1 MNGYMNNKE
10 KFKSTF
16 SNLSPSDECMEKI
29 FDMTS
34 SNKYFKNQIFRRIVS
49 ATLALAV
56 LVGGGYGAT
65 QFFNDD
71 DKQTKIISNVSQN
84 SNPLSVMVA
93 YAGEYKSLSEIKAGN
108 MNEQGLFYSIHFAD
122 INDTKALENA
132 EKLYS
137 SDKANLEKDMD
148 ALSKQG
154 YSAVMH
160 TGRSVIDSVKGEA
173 TVRVNIVQGGVIA
186 LNIDDYSVV
195 KKVTIKN
202 ESGYGELYFNYVTK
216 AQKNGKQII
225 GNNISVSGKD
235 LETSQASKTF
245 ECGTKSPINK
255 GYELFWGVTDNL
267 YKSIGNDLNFDLTQ
281 IKDTVTFTVEFNDGK
296 TQTASLNLYFDS
308 DGYMHIE

>member
-1 MNGYMNNKE
+1 MNNKE
-10 KFKSTF
+10 KFKGTF

-34 SNKYFKNQIFRRIVS
+34 SNKYSKNQIFRRIVS

-65 QFFNDD
+65 QFFNDN
-71 DKQTKIISNVSQN
+71 DKQTKIVSNVSQN

-93 YAGEYKSLSEIKAGN
+93 YAGEYKSLSELKAGN
-108 MNEQGLFYSIHFAD
+108 MYEQGLFYSIHFAD

-137 SDKANLEKDMD
+137 SDKAKLEKELD
-148 ALSKQG
+148 ALSEQG
-154 YSAVMH
+154 YSGVIQA
-160 TGRSVIDSVKGEA
+160 GRSVINSVKGEA
-173 TVRVNIVQGGVIA
+173 TVRVNILQGGAIA

-195 KKVTIKN
+195 KKMTIKN
-202 ESGYGELYFNYVTK
+202 ESDYGELYFNYVTK
-216 AQKNGKQII
+216 SQKYGKQII
-225 GNNISVSGKD
+225 GNNISVSGKE
-235 LETSQASKTF
+235 LEISQAIKAF
-245 ECGTKSPINK
+245 EYPINK

-281 IKDTVTFTVEFNDGK
+281 IKDTITFTVEFNDGE
-296 TQTASLNLYFDS
+296 TQTARLNLYFDS
-308 DGYMHIE
+308 DGYMHIG

>member
-1 MNGYMNNKE
+1 MNNKE
-10 KFKSTF
+10 KFKGTF

-29 FDMTS
+29 CNMTS

-71 DKQTKIISNVSQN
+71 DKQTKIVSNVYQS

-93 YAGEYKSLSEIKAGN
+93 YAGEYKSLSELKAGN

-137 SDKANLEKDMD
+137 SDKAKLEKELD
-148 ALSKQG
+148 ALSEQG
-154 YSAVMH
+154 YSGVIQA
-160 TGRSVIDSVKGEA
+160 GRSFINSVKGEA
-173 TVRVNIVQGGVIA
+173 TVRLNILMGGAIA

-202 ESGYGELYFNYVTK
+202 ESDYGELYFNYATK
-216 AQKNGKQII
+216 SQKNRKEII
-225 GNNISVSGKD
+225 GNNISVSGKE
-235 LETSQASKTF
+235 LEISQASKVF
-245 ECGTKSPINK
+245 ECGTKNPINK
-255 GYELFWGVTDNL
+255 GYRLFWGVTDNL
-267 YKSIGNDLNFDLTQ
+267 YKSIGQNLNFDLTQ
-281 IKDTVTFTVEFNDGK
+281 IKDTITFTVEFNDGEI
-296 TQTASLNLYFDS
+296 QTARLNLYFDS
-308 DGYMHIE
+308 DGYMHIG

>member
-1 MNGYMNNKE
+1 MNNKE
-10 KFKSTF
+10 KFKGTF

-154 YSAVMH
+154 
-160 TGRSVIDSVKGEA
+160 
-173 TVRVNIVQGGVIA
+173 
-186 LNIDDYSVV
+186 
-195 KKVTIKN
+195 
-202 ESGYGELYFNYVTK
+202 
-216 AQKNGKQII
+216 
-225 GNNISVSGKD
+225 
-235 LETSQASKTF
+235 
-245 ECGTKSPINK
+245 
-255 GYELFWGVTDNL
+255 
-267 YKSIGNDLNFDLTQ
+267 
-281 IKDTVTFTVEFNDGK
+281 
-296 TQTASLNLYFDS
+296 
-308 DGYMHIE
+308 

>member
-1 MNGYMNNKE
+1 MNNKE
-10 KFKSTF
+10 NFKGTF

-29 FDMTS
+29 CNMTS

-71 DKQTKIISNVSQN
+71 DKQTKIVSNVYQS

-93 YAGEYKSLSEIKAGN
+93 YAGEYKSLSELKAGN

-137 SDKANLEKDMD
+137 SDKAKLEKELD
-148 ALSKQG
+148 ALSEQG
-154 YSAVMH
+154 YSGVIQA
-160 TGRSVIDSVKGEA
+160 GRSVINSVKGEA
-173 TVRVNIVQGGVIA
+173 TVRVNILMGGAIA

-195 KKVTIKN
+195 KKMTIKN
-202 ESGYGELYFNYVTK
+202 ESDYGELYFNYVTK
-216 AQKNGKQII
+216 SQKYGKQII
-225 GNNISVSGKD
+225 GNNISVSGKE
-235 LETSQASKTF
+235 LEISQAIKAF
-245 ECGTKSPINK
+245 EYPINK
-255 GYELFWGVTDNL
+255 GYKLFWGVTDNL

-281 IKDTVTFTVEFNDGK
+281 IKDTITFTVEFNDGEI
-296 TQTASLNLYFDS
+296 QTARLNLYFDS
-308 DGYMHIE
+308 DGYMHIG

>member
-10 KFKSTF
+10 IFKGTF

-34 SNKYFKNQIFRRIVS
+34 SNKYSKNQIFRRIVS

-71 DKQTKIISNVSQN
+71 DKQTKIVSNVSQN

-93 YAGEYKSLSEIKAGN
+93 YAGEEYKSLSELKA
-108 MNEQGLFYSIHFAD
+108 NEQGLFYSIHFAD

-137 SDKANLEKDMD
+137 SDKAKLEKYKD
-148 ALSKQG
+148 ALSEQG
-154 YSAVMH
+154 YSTVIQA
-160 TGRSVIDSVKGEA
+160 GRSVINSVKGEA
-173 TVRVNIVQGGVIA
+173 TVRVNILQGGAIA

-195 KKVTIKN
+195 KKMTIKN
-202 ESGYGELYFNYVTK
+202 ESDYGELYFNYKTK
-216 AQKNGKQII
+216 SQKNGRQII

-235 LETSQASKTF
+235 LETSQASKVF
-245 ECGTKSPINK
+245 EYGTKNPINK
-255 GYELFWGVTDNL
+255 GYKLFWGVTDDL

-281 IKDTVTFTVEFNDGK
+281 IKDTVTFTVEFNDGE
-296 TQTASLNLYFDS
+296 TQTARLNLYFDS
-308 DGYMHIE
+308 DGYMHIG

>member
-1 MNGYMNNKE
+1 MNNKE
-10 KFKSTF
+10 KFKGTF

-34 SNKYFKNQIFRRIVS
+34 SNKYSKNQIFRRIVS
-49 ATLALAV
+49 ATLALVV

-65 QFFNDD
+65 QFFNDN
-71 DKQTKIISNVSQN
+71 DKQTKIVSNVSQN

-93 YAGEYKSLSEIKAGN
+93 YAGEYKSLSELKAGN
-108 MNEQGLFYSIHFAD
+108 MYEQGLFYSIHFAD

-137 SDKANLEKDMD
+137 SDKAKLEKELD
-148 ALSKQG
+148 ALSEQG
-154 YSAVMH
+154 HSGVIQA
-160 TGRSVIDSVKGEA
+160 GRSVIDSVKGEA

-202 ESGYGELYFNYVTK
+202 ESDYGELYFNYVTK
-216 AQKNGKQII
+216 SQKNGKQII
-225 GNNISVSGKD
+225 GNNISVSGKE
-235 LETSQASKTF
+235 LEISQASKTF
-245 ECGTKSPINK
+245 ECGTKNPINK

-267 YKSIGNDLNFDLTQ
+267 YKSIGQNLNFDLTQ

-296 TQTASLNLYFDS
+296 IQTARLNLYFDS
-308 DGYMHIE
+308 DGYMHIG

>member
-10 KFKSTF
+10 NFKGTF
-16 SNLSPSDECMEKI
+16 SNLSPSDECMKKI

-49 ATLALAV
+49 TTLALAV

-160 TGRSVIDSVKGEA
+160 TSRSVIDSVKGEA
-173 TVRVNIVQGGVIA
+173 TVRVNIVQGGIIA

-202 ESGYGELYFNYVTK
+202 ESDYGELYFNYITK
-216 AQKNGKQII
+216 SQKNGKQII

-245 ECGTKSPINK
+245 ECGTKNPINK

-296 TQTASLNLYFDS
+296 TQTARLNLYFDS
-308 DGYMHIE
+308 DGYMHIG

>member
-1 MNGYMNNKE
+1 MNNKE
-10 KFKSTF
+10 KLKSTF

-34 SNKYFKNQIFRRIVS
+34 SNKYSKNQIFRRIVS
-49 ATLALAV
+49 ATLALMV

-65 QFFNDD
+65 QIFNDE
-71 DKQTKIISNVSQN
+71 DKQTKIVSNVSQN

-93 YAGEYKSLSEIKAGN
+93 YAGEYKSLSELKAGN

-137 SDKANLEKDMD
+137 SDKAKLEKDMD
-148 ALSKQG
+148 MLSKQG
-154 YSAVMH
+154 HSAVMH

-195 KKVTIKN
+195 KKVTIRN

-225 GNNISVSGKD
+225 GNNISVSGNE
-235 LETSQASKTF
+235 LEISQASKAF
-245 ECGTKSPINK
+245 ELGTKNPINK
-255 GYELFWGVTDNL
+255 GYELFWGVTDDL
-267 YKSIGNDLNFDLTQ
+267 YKSIGKKLNFDLTQ
-281 IKDTVTFTVEFNDGK
+281 IKDTITFTVEFNDGK
-296 TQTASLNLYFDS
+296 IQIASLNLYFDS

>member
-1 MNGYMNNKE
+1 MNNKE
-10 KFKSTF
+10 NFKGTF

-29 FDMTS
+29 CNMTS

-71 DKQTKIISNVSQN
+71 DKQTKIVSNVYQS

-93 YAGEYKSLSEIKAGN
+93 YAGEYKSLSELKAGN

-137 SDKANLEKDMD
+137 SDKAKLEKELD
-148 ALSKQG
+148 ALSEQG
-154 YSAVMH
+154 YSGVIQA
-160 TGRSVIDSVKGEA
+160 GRSFINSVKGEA
-173 TVRVNIVQGGVIA
+173 TVRLNILMGGAIA

-202 ESGYGELYFNYVTK
+202 ESDYGELYFNYATK
-216 AQKNGKQII
+216 SQKNRKEII
-225 GNNISVSGKD
+225 GNNISVSGKE
-235 LETSQASKTF
+235 LEISQASKVF
-245 ECGTKSPINK
+245 ECGTKNPINK
-255 GYELFWGVTDNL
+255 GYRLFWGVTDNL
-267 YKSIGNDLNFDLTQ
+267 YKSIGQNLNFDLTQ
-281 IKDTVTFTVEFNDGK
+281 IKDTITFTVEFNDGEI
-296 TQTASLNLYFDS
+296 QTARLNLYFDS
-308 DGYMHIE
+308 DGYMHIG

>member
-1 MNGYMNNKE
+1 MNNKE
-10 KFKSTF
+10 KFKGTF

-34 SNKYFKNQIFRRIVS
+34 SNKYSKNQIFRRIVS

-65 QFFNDD
+65 QFFNDN
-71 DKQTKIISNVSQN
+71 DKETKIVSNVSQN

-93 YAGEYKSLSEIKAGN
+93 YAGEEYKSLSELKAGN
-108 MNEQGLFYSIHFAD
+108 MYEQGLFYSIHFAD

-137 SDKANLEKDMD
+137 SDKANLEKELD
-148 ALSKQG
+148 ALSEQG
-154 YSAVMH
+154 YSGVIQA
-160 TGRSVIDSVKGEA
+160 GRSVINSVKGEA
-173 TVRVNIVQGGVIA
+173 TVRVNILQGGAIA

-202 ESGYGELYFNYVTK
+202 ESDYGELYFNYVTK
-216 AQKNGKQII
+216 SQKYGKQII
-225 GNNISVSGKD
+225 GNNISVSGKE
-235 LETSQASKTF
+235 LEISQAIKAF
-245 ECGTKSPINK
+245 EYPMNK

-281 IKDTVTFTVEFNDGK
+281 IKDTITFTVEFNDGEI
-296 TQTASLNLYFDS
+296 QTARLNLYFDS

>member
-1 MNGYMNNKE
+1 MNNKE
-10 KFKSTF
+10 KFKGTF

-34 SNKYFKNQIFRRIVS
+34 SNKYSKNQIFRRIVS

-93 YAGEYKSLSEIKAGN
+93 YAGEYKSLSELKAGN
-108 MNEQGLFYSIHFAD
+108 MYEQGLFYSIHFAD

-137 SDKANLEKDMD
+137 SDKAKLEKELD
-148 ALSKQG
+148 ALSEQG
-154 YSAVMH
+154 YSGVIQA
-160 TGRSVIDSVKGEA
+160 GRSVINSVKGEA
-173 TVRVNIVQGGVIA
+173 TVRVNILQGGAIA

-195 KKVTIKN
+195 KKMTIKN
-202 ESGYGELYFNYVTK
+202 ESDYGELYFNYVTK
-216 AQKNGKQII
+216 SQKYGKQII
-225 GNNISVSGKD
+225 GNNISVSGKE
-235 LETSQASKTF
+235 LEISQAIKAF
-245 ECGTKSPINK
+245 EYPINK
-255 GYELFWGVTDNL
+255 GYELFWGVTDDL

-281 IKDTVTFTVEFNDGK
+281 IKDTITFTVEFNDGK
-296 TQTASLNLYFDS
+296 TQTARLNLYFDS
-308 DGYMHIE
+308 DGYMHIG

>member
-1 MNGYMNNKE
+1 MNNKE
-10 KFKSTF
+10 NFKSTF

-65 QFFNDD
+65 QFFNYD

-154 YSAVMH
+154 YSAVIQA
-160 TGRSVIDSVKGEA
+160 GRSVIDSVKGEA
-173 TVRVNIVQGGVIA
+173 TVRVNIVQGGIIA

-202 ESGYGELYFNYVTK
+202 ESDYGELYFNYITK
-216 AQKNGKQII
+216 SQKNGKQII
-225 GNNISVSGKD
+225 GNNISVSGNE
-235 LETSQASKTF
+235 LEISQASKVF
-245 ECGTKSPINK
+245 ECGTKNPINK

-267 YKSIGNDLNFDLTQ
+267 YKSIGQNLNFDLTQ

-308 DGYMHIE
+308 DGYMHIG

>member
-1 MNGYMNNKE
+1 MNNKE
-10 KFKSTF
+10 KFKGTF

-34 SNKYFKNQIFRRIVS
+34 SNKYSKNQIFRRIVS

-65 QFFNDD
+65 QFFNDN
-71 DKQTKIISNVSQN
+71 DKQTKIVSNVSQN

-93 YAGEYKSLSEIKAGN
+93 YAGEEYKSLSELKAGN
-108 MNEQGLFYSIHFAD
+108 MYEQGLFYSIHFAD

-137 SDKANLEKDMD
+137 SDKAKLEKELD
-148 ALSKQG
+148 ALSEQG
-154 YSAVMH
+154 YSGVIQA
-160 TGRSVIDSVKGEA
+160 GRSVINSVKGEA
-173 TVRVNIVQGGVIA
+173 TVRVNILQGGAIA

-195 KKVTIKN
+195 KKMTIKN
-202 ESGYGELYFNYVTK
+202 ESDYGELYFNYVTK
-216 AQKNGKQII
+216 SQKYGKQII
-225 GNNISVSGKD
+225 GNNISVSGKE
-235 LETSQASKTF
+235 LEISQAIKAF
-245 ECGTKSPINK
+245 EYPINK

-281 IKDTVTFTVEFNDGK
+281 IKDTITFTVEFNDGEI
-296 TQTASLNLYFDS
+296 QTARLNLYFDS

>member
-1 MNGYMNNKE
+1 MNNKE
-10 KFKSTF
+10 NFKGTF
-16 SNLSPSDECMEKI
+16 LNLTPSDECMEKI

-34 SNKYFKNQIFRRIVS
+34 SNKYSKNQIFRRIVS

-65 QFFNDD
+65 QFFNDN
-71 DKQTKIISNVSQN
+71 DKQTKIVSNVSQN

-93 YAGEYKSLSEIKAGN
+93 YAGEYKSLSELKAGN
-108 MNEQGLFYSIHFAD
+108 MYEQGLFYSIHFAD

-137 SDKANLEKDMD
+137 SDKAKLEKELD
-148 ALSKQG
+148 ALSEQG
-154 YSAVMH
+154 YSGVIQA
-160 TGRSVIDSVKGEA
+160 GRSVINSVKGEA
-173 TVRVNIVQGGVIA
+173 TVRVNILMGGAIA

-195 KKVTIKN
+195 KKMTIKN
-202 ESGYGELYFNYVTK
+202 ESDYGELYFNYVTK
-216 AQKNGKQII
+216 SQKYGKQII
-225 GNNISVSGKD
+225 GNNISVSGKE
-235 LETSQASKTF
+235 LEISQAIKAF
-245 ECGTKSPINK
+245 EYPINK

-281 IKDTVTFTVEFNDGK
+281 IKDTITFTVEFNDGEI
-296 TQTASLNLYFDS
+296 QTARLNLYFDS

>member
-1 MNGYMNNKE
+1 MNNKE
-10 KFKSTF
+10 NFKGTF

-29 FDMTS
+29 CNMTS

-71 DKQTKIISNVSQN
+71 DKQTKIVSNVYQS

-93 YAGEYKSLSEIKAGN
+93 YAGEYKSLSELKAGN

-137 SDKANLEKDMD
+137 SDKAKLEKDMD

-202 ESGYGELYFNYVTK
+202 ESGYGELYFNYVSK

-225 GNNISVSGKD
+225 GNNISVSGKE
-235 LETSQASKTF
+235 LEISQAIKAF
-245 ECGTKSPINK
+245 EYPTNK
-255 GYELFWGVTDNL
+255 GYELFWGVTDDL

-281 IKDTVTFTVEFNDGK
+281 IKDTITFTVEFNDGK
-296 TQTASLNLYFDS
+296 TQTARLNLYFDS
-308 DGYMHIE
+308 DGYMHIG

>member
-10 KFKSTF
+10 KFKGTF

-34 SNKYFKNQIFRRIVS
+34 SNKYSKNQIFRRIVS

-71 DKQTKIISNVSQN
+71 DKQTKIVSNVSQN

-93 YAGEYKSLSEIKAGN
+93 YAGEYKSLSELKAGN
-108 MNEQGLFYSIHFAD
+108 MYEQGLFYSIHFAD

-137 SDKANLEKDMD
+137 SDKAKLEKELD
-148 ALSKQG
+148 ALSEQG
-154 YSAVMH
+154 YSGVIQA
-160 TGRSVIDSVKGEA
+160 GRSVINSVKGEA
-173 TVRVNIVQGGVIA
+173 TVRVNILMGGAIA

-202 ESGYGELYFNYVTK
+202 ESDYGELYFNYATK
-216 AQKNGKQII
+216 SQKNRKEII
-225 GNNISVSGKD
+225 GNNISVSGKE
-235 LETSQASKTF
+235 LEISQASKVF
-245 ECGTKSPINK
+245 ECGTKNPINK
-255 GYELFWGVTDNL
+255 GYKLFWGVTDNL
-267 YKSIGNDLNFDLTQ
+267 YKSIGQNLNFDLTQ
-281 IKDTVTFTVEFNDGK
+281 IKDTITFTVEFNDGE
-296 TQTASLNLYFDS
+296 TQTARLNLYFDS
-308 DGYMHIE
+308 DGYMHIG

>member
-10 KFKSTF
+10 NFKGTF

-34 SNKYFKNQIFRRIVS
+34 SNKYSKNQIFRRIVS

-65 QFFNDD
+65 QFFNDN
-71 DKQTKIISNVSQN
+71 DKQTKIVSNVSQN

-93 YAGEYKSLSEIKAGN
+93 YAGEYKSLSELKAGN
-108 MNEQGLFYSIHFAD
+108 MYEQGLFYSIHFAD

-137 SDKANLEKDMD
+137 SDKANLEKDKD
-148 ALSKQG
+148 ALSEQG
-154 YSAVMH
+154 YSAVI
-160 TGRSVIDSVKGEA
+160 TAARSVINSVKGEA
-173 TVRVNIVQGGVIA
+173 TVRVNILMGGAIA

-202 ESGYGELYFNYVTK
+202 ESDYGELYFNYATK
-216 AQKNGKQII
+216 SQKNRKEII
-225 GNNISVSGKD
+225 GNNISVSGKE
-235 LETSQASKTF
+235 LEISQASKVF
-245 ECGTKSPINK
+245 ECGTKNPINK
-255 GYELFWGVTDNL
+255 GYRLFWGVTDNL
-267 YKSIGNDLNFDLTQ
+267 YKSIGQNLNFDLTQ
-281 IKDTVTFTVEFNDGK
+281 IKDTITFTVEFNDGEI
-296 TQTASLNLYFDS
+296 QTARLNLYFDS
-308 DGYMHIE
+308 DGYMHIG

>member
-1 MNGYMNNKE
+1 MNNKE
-10 KFKSTF
+10 KFKGTF

-34 SNKYFKNQIFRRIVS
+34 SNKYSKNQIFRRIVS

-65 QFFNDD
+65 QFFNDN
-71 DKQTKIISNVSQN
+71 DKQTKIVSNVSQN

-93 YAGEYKSLSEIKAGN
+93 YAGEYKSLSELKAGN
-108 MNEQGLFYSIHFAD
+108 MYEQGLFYSIHFAD

-137 SDKANLEKDMD
+137 SDKAKLEKELD
-148 ALSKQG
+148 ALSEQG
-154 YSAVMH
+154 YSGVIQA
-160 TGRSVIDSVKGEA
+160 GRSVINSVKGEA
-173 TVRVNIVQGGVIA
+173 TVRVNILQGGAIA

-195 KKVTIKN
+195 KKMTIKN
-202 ESGYGELYFNYVTK
+202 ESDYGELYFNYVTK
-216 AQKNGKQII
+216 SQKYGKQII
-225 GNNISVSGKD
+225 GNNISVSGKE
-235 LETSQASKTF
+235 LEISQAIKAF
-245 ECGTKSPINK
+245 EYPTNK
-255 GYELFWGVTDNL
+255 GYELFWGVTDDL

-281 IKDTVTFTVEFNDGK
+281 IKDTITFTVEFNDGEI
-296 TQTASLNLYFDS
+296 QTARLNLYFDS

>member
-1 MNGYMNNKE
+1 MNNKE
-10 KFKSTF
+10 NFKGTF
-16 SNLSPSDECMEKI
+16 SNLTPSDECMEKI

-34 SNKYFKNQIFRRIVS
+34 SNKYSKNQIFRRIVS

-65 QFFNDD
+65 QFFNDN
-71 DKQTKIISNVSQN
+71 DKETKIVSNVSQN

-93 YAGEYKSLSEIKAGN
+93 YAGEEYKSLSELKAGN
-108 MNEQGLFYSIHFAD
+108 MYEQGLFYSIHFAD

-137 SDKANLEKDMD
+137 SDKAKLEKELD
-148 ALSKQG
+148 ALSEQG
-154 YSAVMH
+154 YSGVIQA
-160 TGRSVIDSVKGEA
+160 GRSVINSVKGEA
-173 TVRVNIVQGGVIA
+173 TVRVNILQGGAIA

-202 ESGYGELYFNYVTK
+202 ESDYGELYFNYVTK
-216 AQKNGKQII
+216 SQKYGKQII
-225 GNNISVSGKD
+225 GNNISVSGKE
-235 LETSQASKTF
+235 LEISQAIKAF
-245 ECGTKSPINK
+245 EYPMNK

-281 IKDTVTFTVEFNDGK
+281 IKDTITFTVEFNDGEI
-296 TQTASLNLYFDS
+296 QTARLNLYFDS

>member
-10 KFKSTF
+10 KFKGTF

-34 SNKYFKNQIFRRIVS
+34 SNKYSKNQIFRRIVS

-65 QFFNDD
+65 QFFNDN
-71 DKQTKIISNVSQN
+71 DKQTKIVSNVSQN

-93 YAGEYKSLSEIKAGN
+93 YAGEYKSLSELKAGN
-108 MNEQGLFYSIHFAD
+108 MYEQGLFYSIHFAD

-137 SDKANLEKDMD
+137 SDKAKLEKELD
-148 ALSKQG
+148 ALSEQG
-154 YSAVMH
+154 YSGVIQA
-160 TGRSVIDSVKGEA
+160 GRSVINSVKGEA
-173 TVRVNIVQGGVIA
+173 TVRVNILQGGAIA

-195 KKVTIKN
+195 KKMTIKN
-202 ESGYGELYFNYVTK
+202 ESDYGELYFNYVTK
-216 AQKNGKQII
+216 SQKYGKQII
-225 GNNISVSGKD
+225 GNNISVSGKE
-235 LETSQASKTF
+235 LEISQAIKAF
-245 ECGTKSPINK
+245 EYPINK

-281 IKDTVTFTVEFNDGK
+281 IKDTITFTVEFNDGE
-296 TQTASLNLYFDS
+296 TQTARLNLYFDS
-308 DGYMHIE
+308 DGYMHIG

>member
-1 MNGYMNNKE
+1 MNNKE
-10 KFKSTF
+10 KFKGTF

-34 SNKYFKNQIFRRIVS
+34 SNKYSKNQIFRRIVS

-65 QFFNDD
+65 QFFNDN

-93 YAGEYKSLSEIKAGN
+93 YAGEYKSLSELKAGN
-108 MNEQGLFYSIHFAD
+108 MYEQGLFYSIHFAD

-137 SDKANLEKDMD
+137 SDKAKLEKELD
-148 ALSKQG
+148 ALSEQG
-154 YSAVMH
+154 YSGVIQA
-160 TGRSVIDSVKGEA
+160 GRSVINSVKGEA
-173 TVRVNIVQGGVIA
+173 TVRVNILQGGAIA

-195 KKVTIKN
+195 KKMTIKN
-202 ESGYGELYFNYVTK
+202 ESDYGELYFNYVTK
-216 AQKNGKQII
+216 SQKYGKQII
-225 GNNISVSGKD
+225 GNNISVSGKE
-235 LETSQASKTF
+235 LEISQAIKAF
-245 ECGTKSPINK
+245 EYPINK
-255 GYELFWGVTDNL
+255 GYELFWGVTDDL

-281 IKDTVTFTVEFNDGK
+281 IKDTITFTVEFNDGEI
-296 TQTASLNLYFDS
+296 QTARLNLYFDS
-308 DGYMHIE
+308 DGYMHIG

>member
-1 MNGYMNNKE
+1 MNNKE
-10 KFKSTF
+10 NFKGTF

-34 SNKYFKNQIFRRIVS
+34 SNKYSKNQIFRRIVS

-65 QFFNDD
+65 QFFNDN
-71 DKQTKIISNVSQN
+71 DKQTKIVSNVSQN

-93 YAGEYKSLSEIKAGN
+93 YAGEYKSLSELKAGN
-108 MNEQGLFYSIHFAD
+108 MYEQGLFYSIHFAD

-137 SDKANLEKDMD
+137 SDKAKLEKELD
-148 ALSKQG
+148 ALSEQG
-154 YSAVMH
+154 YSGVIQA
-160 TGRSVIDSVKGEA
+160 GRSVINSVKGEA
-173 TVRVNIVQGGVIA
+173 TVRVNILQGGAIA

-195 KKVTIKN
+195 KKMTIKN
-202 ESGYGELYFNYVTK
+202 ESDYGELYFNYVTK
-216 AQKNGKQII
+216 SQKYGKQII
-225 GNNISVSGKD
+225 GNNISVSGKE
-235 LETSQASKTF
+235 LEISQAIKAF
-245 ECGTKSPINK
+245 EYPINK

-281 IKDTVTFTVEFNDGK
+281 IKDTITFTVEFNDGK
-296 TQTASLNLYFDS
+296 TQTARLNLYFDS
-308 DGYMHIE
+308 DGYMHIG

>member
-1 MNGYMNNKE
+1 MSGYMNNKE
-10 KFKSTF
+10 KFKGTF

-29 FDMTS
+29 FDMTN
-34 SNKYFKNQIFRRIVS
+34 SNKYSKNQIFRRIVS

-65 QFFNDD
+65 QFFNDN
-71 DKQTKIISNVSQN
+71 DKQTKIVSNVSQN

-93 YAGEYKSLSEIKAGN
+93 YAGEEYKSLSELKAGN
-108 MNEQGLFYSIHFAD
+108 MYEQGLFYSIHFAD

-137 SDKANLEKDMD
+137 SDKAKLEKELD
-148 ALSKQG
+148 ALSEQG
-154 YSAVMH
+154 YSGVIQA
-160 TGRSVIDSVKGEA
+160 GRSVINSVKGEA
-173 TVRVNIVQGGVIA
+173 TVRVNILQGGAIA

-202 ESGYGELYFNYVTK
+202 ESDYGELYFNYVTK
-216 AQKNGKQII
+216 SQKYGKQII
-225 GNNISVSGKD
+225 GNNISVSGKE
-235 LETSQASKTF
+235 LEISQAIKAF
-245 ECGTKSPINK
+245 EYPMNK

-281 IKDTVTFTVEFNDGK
+281 IKDTITFTVEFNDGEI
-296 TQTASLNLYFDS
+296 QTARLNLYFDS